1 MKEFEIEIDENGNIS
16 ADSKGFHGPLC
27 EQELNDILDGIEG
40 NEFGKKK
47 PEYFSKEKNSLQL
60 KKFIHQGNSK

>member
-27 EQELNDILDGIEG
+27 EQELNDILEGICP
-40 NEFGKKK
+40 F
-47 PEYFSKEKNSLQL
+47 FS
-60 KKFIHQGNSK
+60 